1 MQKEQLPVNFA
12 APLELTPMNQP
23 ATFSLAF
30 AAATDTGCKRANNQD
45 SFGYN
50 TDPHLYVVCDGVG
63 GALGG
68 EVASNTAV
76 RNLSNPSTHK
86 RTQQPELPV
95 ESRLLHSIEQ
105 ANRAVR
111 DLSASDPRFSNM
123 GTTLVCACF
132 DGTRAVIGNVGD
144 SRAYLIRNGACVQIT
159 HDHSLIAE
167 QLQNGL
173 LTQEMAENS
182 SLQSVITRAIGMAET
197 VEPDLFAAT
206 LQAED
211 MLLLASDGLTR
222 YLNPAEIAAVAS
234 VDIDLPVICK
244 QFVECAK
251 QRGGA
256 DNITCIVLRATQ
268 VAESGAA
275 FRPHCN
281 AGDGVPPSRY
291 VGRGNAEAKLA
302 EEETVRGTA
311 IQDSS

>member
-1 MQKEQLPVNFA
+1 MQKEELPVNFA
-12 APLELTPMNQP
+12 APLNLTLMNRP
-23 ATFSLAF
+23 ATLSLAF

-76 RNLSNPSTHK
+76 RNFMESFDALSET
-86 RTQQPELPV
+86 TQQQKLPI

-111 DLSASDPRFSNM
+111 DISASDPRFSNM
-123 GTTLVCACF
+123 GTTLVCACV
-132 DGTRAVIGNVGD
+132 DGARAVIGNVGD
-144 SRAYLIRNGACVQIT
+144 SRAYLIRDGVCVQIT

-173 LTQEMAENS
+173 LTQEMAEKS

-211 MLLLASDGLTR
+211 RLLLASDGLTR
-222 YLNPAEIAAVAS
+222 YLKPAEIASIAS
-234 VDIDLPVICK
+234 AELELPLICK

-256 DNITCIVLRATQ
+256 DNITCIVLRATSE
-268 VAESGAA
+268 VAG
-275 FRPHCN
+275 
-281 AGDGVPPSRY
+281 PSS
-291 VGRGNAEAKLA
+291 V
-302 EEETVRGTA
+302 T
-311 IQDSS
+311 

>member
-1 MQKEQLPVNFA
+1 MQKDQLPVNFA
-12 APLELTPMNQP
+12 APVNLTLMKQE
-23 ATFSLAF
+23 ATLSLAF

-63 GALGG
+63 GALAG

-76 RNLSNPSTHK
+76 RNFIESFEAQSEA
-86 RTQQPELPV
+86 TQEAELPI
-95 ESRLLHSIEQ
+95 ESRLLFSIEQ

-123 GTTLVCACF
+123 GTTLVCACI
-132 DGTRAVIGNVGD
+132 DGGRAVIGNVGD
-144 SRAYLIRNGACVQIT
+144 SRAYLIRDGVCVQIT
-159 HDHSLIAE
+159 HDHSLIQE
-167 QLQNGL
+167 QVQNGL
-173 LTQEMAENS
+173 LTQEMAAHS

-222 YLNPAEIAAVAS
+222 YLKPAEIASIAS
-234 VDIDLPVICK
+234 GDLELPVICK

-256 DNITCIVLRATQ
+256 DNITCIVLRATSM
-268 VAESGAA
+268 VES
-275 FRPHCN
+275 
-281 AGDGVPPSRY
+281 PSS
-291 VGRGNAEAKLA
+291 V
-302 EEETVRGTA
+302 T
-311 IQDSS
+311 S

>member
-12 APLELTPMNQP
+12 APLDLTLMNQP

-76 RNLSNPSTHK
+76 RNFIESFDAQSGP
-86 RTQQPELPV
+86 TQQPELPI

-144 SRAYLIRNGACVQIT
+144 SRAYLIRDGVCVQIT

-173 LTQEMAENS
+173 LTQEMAEKS

-222 YLNPAEIAAVAS
+222 YLKPAEIAS
-234 VDIDLPVICK
+234 LH
-244 QFVECAK
+244 
-251 QRGGA
+251 QRTL
-256 DNITCIVLRATQ
+256 TCR
-268 VAESGAA
+268 
-275 FRPHCN
+275 
-281 AGDGVPPSRY
+281 
-291 VGRGNAEAKLA
+291 
-302 EEETVRGTA
+302 
-311 IQDSS
+311 

>member
-12 APLELTPMNQP
+12 APLNLTLMMQP
-23 ATFSLAF
+23 ATLSLAF
-30 AAATDTGCKRANNQD
+30 AAATDTGCKRSNNQD

-76 RNLSNPSTHK
+76 RNFIESFDAQSDAAQP
-86 RTQQPELPV
+86 PELPI
-95 ESRLLHSIEQ
+95 ESKLLYSIEQ

-111 DLSASDPRFSNM
+111 DVSTSDPRFTNM
-123 GTTLVCACF
+123 GTTLVCACI
-132 DGTRAVIGNVGD
+132 DGTRAFIGNVGD
-144 SRAYLIRNGACVQIT
+144 SRAYLIRDGVCVQIT

-173 LTQEMAENS
+173 LTQEMAEKS

-222 YLNPAEIAAVAS
+222 YLKPAEIASIAS
-234 VDIDLPVICK
+234 ADLELQVICK
-244 QFVECAK
+244 RFVECAK

-256 DNITCIVLRATQ
+256 DNITCIVLRATSW
-268 VAESGAA
+268 VA
-275 FRPHCN
+275 
-281 AGDGVPPSRY
+281 DPSP
-291 VGRGNAEAKLA
+291 V
-302 EEETVRGTA
+302 T
-311 IQDSS
+311 S

>member
-1 MQKEQLPVNFA
+1 MQNDQVPVNFA
-12 APLELTPMNQP
+12 APLNLTLMKQP
-23 ATFSLAF
+23 ATLSLAF

-63 GALGG
+63 GALAG

-76 RNLSNPSTHK
+76 RNFIESFDAQSEAAL
-86 RTQQPELPV
+86 QAELPI
-95 ESRLLHSIEQ
+95 ESRLLHSIER

-111 DLSASDPRFSNM
+111 DLSTSDARFSNM
-123 GTTLVCACF
+123 GTTLVCACI
-132 DGTRAVIGNVGD
+132 DGTRAVIGNVGA
-144 SRAYLIRNGACVQIT
+144 SRAYLIREGACVQIT
-159 HDHSLIAE
+159 QDHSLIQE

-173 LTQEMAENS
+173 LTQEMAGNS

-222 YLNPAEIAAVAS
+222 YLKPAEIASIATG
-234 VDIDLPVICK
+234 DLDLPVICK

-256 DNITCIVLRATQ
+256 DNITCIVLRATSA
-268 VAESGAA
+268 VV
-275 FRPHCN
+275 
-281 AGDGVPPSRY
+281 VPSPVTS
-291 VGRGNAEAKLA
+291 
-302 EEETVRGTA
+302 
-311 IQDSS
+311 

>member
-1 MQKEQLPVNFA
+1 MK
-12 APLELTPMNQP
+12 QP
-23 ATFSLAF
+23 ATLSLAF
-30 AAATDTGCKRANNQD
+30 AAATDTGCKRKNNED

-63 GALGG
+63 GALAG

-76 RNLSNPSTHK
+76 RNFIESFDAQTQA
-86 RTQQPELPV
+86 TQQPELPI
-95 ESRLLHSIEQ
+95 ESRLLHSIEH

-123 GTTLVCACF
+123 GTTLVCACI

-144 SRAYLIRNGACVQIT
+144 SRAYLIRDGACVQIT
-159 HDHSLIAE
+159 QDHSLIEE

-173 LTQEMAENS
+173 LTQEMAEKS

-197 VEPDLFAAT
+197 VEPDFFAAT

-222 YLNPAEIAAVAS
+222 YLDPAEIASIAAG
-234 VDIDLPVICK
+234 DLELPVICK

-256 DNITCIVLRATQ
+256 DNITCIVLRAT
-268 VAESGAA
+268 SGLAA
-275 FRPHCN
+275 Q
-281 AGDGVPPSRY
+281 S
-291 VGRGNAEAKLA
+291 LL
-302 EEETVRGTA
+302 T
-311 IQDSS
+311 

>member
-12 APLELTPMNQP
+12 APLNLTLMMQP
-23 ATFSLAF
+23 ATLSLAF
-30 AAATDTGCKRANNQD
+30 AAATDTGCKRSNNQD

-76 RNLSNPSTHK
+76 RNFIESFDAQSEAA
-86 RTQQPELPV
+86 QQPELPI
-95 ESRLLHSIEQ
+95 ESKLLYSIEQ

-111 DLSASDPRFSNM
+111 DVSTSEPRFSNM
-123 GTTLVCACF
+123 GTTLVCACI

-144 SRAYLIRNGACVQIT
+144 SRAYLIRDGVCVQIT

-173 LTQEMAENS
+173 LTQEMAEKS

-197 VEPDLFAAT
+197 VEPDFFGAT

-222 YLNPAEIAAVAS
+222 YLKPAEIASIAS
-234 VDIDLPVICK
+234 ADLELQVICK
-244 QFVECAK
+244 RFVECAK

-256 DNITCIVLRATQ
+256 DNITCIVLRATSW
-268 VAESGAA
+268 VA
-275 FRPHCN
+275 
-281 AGDGVPPSRY
+281 DPSP
-291 VGRGNAEAKLA
+291 V
-302 EEETVRGTA
+302 T
-311 IQDSS
+311 

>member
-12 APLELTPMNQP
+12 APLNLTPMNRP
-23 ATFSLAF
+23 ATLSLAF

-76 RNLSNPSTHK
+76 RNFIESFDAQSGP
-86 RTQQPELPV
+86 TQQPELPI
-95 ESRLLHSIEQ
+95 ESRLLYSIEQ

-123 GTTLVCACF
+123 GTTLVCACI

-144 SRAYLIRNGACVQIT
+144 SRAYLIRDGVCVQIT

-167 QLQNGL
+167 QLQHGL
-173 LTQEMAENS
+173 LTQELAEKS

-222 YLNPAEIAAVAS
+222 YLKPAEIAAVAS
-234 VDIDLPVICK
+234 ADLELPVICK

-256 DNITCIVLRATQ
+256 DNITCIVLRATSS
-268 VAESGAA
+268 ADGA
-275 FRPHCN
+275 
-281 AGDGVPPSRY
+281 
-291 VGRGNAEAKLA
+291 
-302 EEETVRGTA
+302 
-311 IQDSS
+311 SSVT

>member
-12 APLELTPMNQP
+12 APLNLTLMNRP
-23 ATFSLAF
+23 ATLSLAF
-30 AAATDTGCKRANNQD
+30 AAATDIGCKRANNQD

-76 RNLSNPSTHK
+76 RNFIESFDAQSEP
-86 RTQQPELPV
+86 TQQPGLPI
-95 ESRLLHSIEQ
+95 ESRLLYSIEQ

-123 GTTLVCACF
+123 GTTLVCACI

-144 SRAYLIRNGACVQIT
+144 SRAYLIRDGVCVQIT
-159 HDHSLIAE
+159 RDHSLIAE

-173 LTQEMAENS
+173 LTQETAEKS
-182 SLQSVITRAIGMAET
+182 SLQSVITRAIGMAEN

-222 YLNPAEIAAVAS
+222 YLKPAEIAAVAS
-234 VDIDLPVICK
+234 ADLELPVICK

-256 DNITCIVLRATQ
+256 DNITCIVLRAT
-268 VAESGAA
+268 SGV
-275 FRPHCN
+275 
-281 AGDGVPPSRY
+281 DGPPS
-291 VGRGNAEAKLA
+291 L
-302 EEETVRGTA
+302 T
-311 IQDSS
+311 

>member
-1 MQKEQLPVNFA
+1 MQNDPLPVNFA
-12 APLELTPMNQP
+12 APVNLTLMKQE
-23 ATFSLAF
+23 ATLSLAF

-63 GALGG
+63 GALAG

-76 RNLSNPSTHK
+76 RNFIESFEAQSEA
-86 RTQQPELPV
+86 TQEAELPI
-95 ESRLLHSIEQ
+95 ESRLLFSIEQ

-123 GTTLVCACF
+123 GTTLVCACI
-132 DGTRAVIGNVGD
+132 DGGRAVIGNVGD
-144 SRAYLIRNGACVQIT
+144 SRAYLIRDGVCVQIT
-159 HDHSLIAE
+159 HDHSLIQE
-167 QLQNGL
+167 QVQNGL
-173 LTQEMAENS
+173 LTQEMAAHS

-222 YLNPAEIAAVAS
+222 YLKPAEIASIAS
-234 VDIDLPVICK
+234 GDLELPVICK

-256 DNITCIVLRATQ
+256 DNITCIVLRATSM
-268 VAESGAA
+268 VES
-275 FRPHCN
+275 
-281 AGDGVPPSRY
+281 PSS
-291 VGRGNAEAKLA
+291 V
-302 EEETVRGTA
+302 T
-311 IQDSS
+311 S

>member
-1 MQKEQLPVNFA
+1 MQNNRLPVNLA
-12 APLELTPMNQP
+12 APVNLTLMSQL
-23 ATFSLAF
+23 ATLSLAF

-45 SFGYN
+45 SFGYS

-63 GALGG
+63 GALAG

-76 RNLSNPSTHK
+76 RNFIESFDALSET
-86 RTQQPELPV
+86 TQQPELPI
-95 ESRLLHSIEQ
+95 ESRLLYSIEQ

-123 GTTLVCACF
+123 GTTLVCACI

-144 SRAYLIRNGACVQIT
+144 SRAYLIREGVCVQIT
-159 HDHSLIAE
+159 HDHSLIEE

-173 LTQEMAENS
+173 LTQEMAANS

-197 VEPDLFAAT
+197 VEPDLFAAN
-206 LQAED
+206 LLAED

-222 YLNPAEIAAVAS
+222 YLNPAEIASIAS
-234 VDIDLPVICK
+234 VDMELPVICK

-256 DNITCIVLRATQ
+256 DNITCIVLRATS
-268 VAESGAA
+268 A
-275 FRPHCN
+275 
-281 AGDGVPPSRY
+281 VPIPSP
-291 VGRGNAEAKLA
+291 V
-302 EEETVRGTA
+302 T
-311 IQDSS
+311 

>member
-1 MQKEQLPVNFA
+1 MQKGQLPVNFGR
-12 APLELTPMNQP
+12 PLNLTLMMQP
-23 ATFSLAF
+23 ATLSLAF
-30 AAATDTGCKRANNQD
+30 AAATDTGCKRKNNED

-63 GALGG
+63 GALAG

-76 RNLSNPSTHK
+76 RNFIESFDAQTHAA
-86 RTQQPELPV
+86 RQPELPI
-95 ESRLLHSIEQ
+95 EGRLLHSIEQ

-123 GTTLVCACF
+123 GTTLVCACI

-144 SRAYLIRNGACVQIT
+144 SRAYLIREGACVQIT
-159 HDHSLIAE
+159 QDHSLIEE
-167 QLQNGL
+167 QVQNGL

-197 VEPDLFAAT
+197 VEPDFFAAT

-222 YLNPAEIAAVAS
+222 YLNPAEIASIAS
-234 VDIDLPVICK
+234 GDLELPVICK
-244 QFVECAK
+244 QFVQCAK

-256 DNITCIVLRATQ
+256 DNITCIVLRATS
-268 VAESGAA
+268 ELG
-275 FRPHCN
+275 
-281 AGDGVPPSRY
+281 
-291 VGRGNAEAKLA
+291 
-302 EEETVRGTA
+302 
-311 IQDSS
+311 